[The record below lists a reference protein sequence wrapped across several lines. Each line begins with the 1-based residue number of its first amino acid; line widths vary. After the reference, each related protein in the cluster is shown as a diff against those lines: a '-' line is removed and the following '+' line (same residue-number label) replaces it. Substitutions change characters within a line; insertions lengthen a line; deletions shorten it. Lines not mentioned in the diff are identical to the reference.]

1 MRETA
6 LQPTQGRSSHWPVD
20 DFSNVFQSF
29 CPQRGPQYV
38 EIAVKA
44 SVWLWL
50 KYTSPS
56 QNKSRDWCET
66 TSSAFNKL
74 RGVPFARFSVNGGG
88 GSSREP
94 PRPRLSRSRNCAAP
108 FPHMKRISSYCAD
121 RSRLQNLPL
130 SKTN

>member
-56 QNKSRDWCET
+56 QNKSWDWRKT
-66 TSSAFNKL
+66 TSSAFTNSYGFAIFKARSNFTGLSL
-74 RGVPFARFSVNGGG
+74 RQLY
-88 GSSREP
+88 SS
-94 PRPRLSRSRNCAAP
+94 
-108 FPHMKRISSYCAD
+108 KIS
-121 RSRLQNLPL
+121 
-130 SKTN
+130 